1 MEVPFH
7 EFLHM
12 GINTPVQFIKY
23 NHACIWTFD
32 RSGTSVI
39 QHKEN
44 NHY

>member
-1 MEVPFH
+1 MSFYTWEYTH
-7 EFLHM
+7 SRC
-12 GINTPVQFIKY
+12 TVQYIKY

-32 RSGTSVI
+32 TSGTSVI